1 MKRILLLICF
11 SFHLILVKAE
21 EGMLIPSLIAAFE
34 DDMKAMGM
42 KLSAEDLY
50 SINKASIK
58 DAIIHF
64 GGGCT
69 SEIVSK
75 QGLLLTNHHC
85 GYSQIQS
92 HSSLQN
98 DYLKNGFWAKNF
110 AEELPNE
117 GLTAARIVRIEDL
130 TNKVLE
136 GTEGITDLNQR
147 MAIIQK
153 NIEKLQLSI
162 VEGTHY
168 QAEIKAFDYGNSYY
182 ALVTEIFLDVR
193 LVGTPPNAIG
203 KFGGDTDNWVW
214 PRHTGDFSVFRIY
227 AGKDNKPAA
236 YSKDNVPYTPL
247 YSLSIAAGDRKDN
260 EFTMVYGF
268 PGETEQ
274 HLISAQIKYI
284 MEKERP
290 ARIAMREKSLSV
302 IDAGMRSSDEIRIQY
317 SSKQARIANA
327 YKKWIGQVDG
337 LERLDAVNVKIAAE
351 KEFDAKANSK
361 PEWKAKYGS
370 LVTDMNRLIEENKAY
385 DFGYAMTVEYL
396 YVGPEFFNLVR
407 NASDLVNNY
416 EKYKTSN
423 QLEAK
428 IELYKKG
435 VANFYKNYNVKID
448 QGIFDLL
455 HEEFIQRMDP
465 SLVSSVVKSKN
476 TAAWS
481 KLIFT
486 KSIFT
491 NQEKLIA
498 FYDNF
503 KEKSIKSVQK
513 DPAYLLHAELM
524 KSYQEN
530 IIPNLR
536 KLFFGMDEYIKV
548 YIEGKQEMF
557 PDKKHWPDANG
568 TLRIT
573 YGKLEGSFPRDGMA
587 YTNHTTTDGIIEKNR
602 SGNPDFELL
611 PGMLELYQQKDF
623 GDYAQNGDLWVCF
636 SGSNHTT
643 GGNSGSPVL
652 NAKGHLMGLNF
663 DRSWESTM
671 SDFMFDPTR
680 CRNIAVDIRYVLWVI
695 DKYAGAKHLVD
706 EMVLV
711 KE

>member
-1 MKRILLLICF
+1 MKRIFLLICF
-11 SFHLILVKAE
+11 SIHLIGVKAE

-50 SINKASIK
+50 SVNKASIK

-69 SEIVSK
+69 AEIVSK
-75 QGLLLTNHHC
+75 KGLLLTNHHC
-85 GYSQIQS
+85 GYSQIQF
-92 HSSLQN
+92 HSSLKN
-98 DYLKNGFWAKNF
+98 DYLKNGFWAKNLS
-110 AEELPNE
+110 EELPNE

-130 TNKVLE
+130 TNQVLK
-136 GTEGITDLNQR
+136 GTDDVADLNER

-153 NIEKLQLSI
+153 NIRELS
-162 VEGTHY
+162 VSTVAGTHY
-168 QAEIKAFDYGNSYY
+168 TVDIKAFDYGNSYY
-182 ALVTEIFLDVR
+182 ALVKETFLDVR

-236 YSKDNVPYTPL
+236 YSAENIPYTPL
-247 YSLSIAAGDRKDN
+247 YSLSIAAGDRVEN

-274 HLISAQIKYI
+274 HLISSQIQYI

-302 IDAGMRSSDEIRIQY
+302 IDAAMRSSDEIRIQY
-317 SSKQARIANA
+317 ASKQARIANA

-337 LERLDAVNVKIAAE
+337 LQRLDAINVKKAVE
-351 KEFDAKANSK
+351 KEFDQKANST
-361 PEWKAKYGS
+361 PEWKAKYGT
-370 LVTDMNRLIEENKAY
+370 VVADMNRLIQENNAY

-396 YVGPEFFNLVR
+396 FVGPEFFSQVR
-407 NASDLVNNY
+407 NMNDLVTNFD
-416 EKYKTSN
+416 KYKSSN
-423 QLEAK
+423 EWDSKVEA
-428 IELYKKG
+428 YKKS
-435 VANFYKNYNVKID
+435 AENFFKNYNATVD
-448 QGIFDLL
+448 QGVFNLL
-455 HEEFIQRMDP
+455 HDEFIQRMDP
-465 SLVSSVVKSKN
+465 SLVLPGVTSKN
-476 TAAWS
+476 TATWS

-486 KSIFT
+486 NSIFT
-491 NQEKLIA
+491 NKEKLIA

-503 KEKSIKSVQK
+503 KESSIKKIQK
-513 DPAYLLHAELM
+513 DPAFMLNAELM
-524 KSYQEN
+524 KGYQEK
-530 IIPNLR
+530 IIPSLR
-536 KLFFGMDEYIKV
+536 KLFVGMDDYIKL
-548 YIEGKQEMF
+548 YIDGKQTMF
-557 PDKKHWPDANG
+557 PDAKHWPDANG

-587 YTNHTTTDGIIEKNR
+587 YTNHTTTAGIIEKNR

-623 GDYAQNGDLWVCF
+623 GDYAQDGELWVCF

-652 NAKGHLMGLNF
+652 NANGHLMGLNF

-671 SDFMFDPTR
+671 SDYMFDPTR

-706 EMVLV
+706 EMELV
-711 KE
+711 R

>member
-1 MKRILLLICF
+1 MKRIFLLICF
-11 SFHLILVKAE
+11 SIHLIGVKAE

-50 SINKASIK
+50 SVNKASIK

-69 SEIVSK
+69 AEIVSK
-75 QGLLLTNHHC
+75 KGLLLTNHHC

-92 HSSLQN
+92 HSSLKN
-98 DYLKNGFWAKNF
+98 DYLKNGFWAKNLS
-110 AEELPNE
+110 EELPNE

-130 TNKVLE
+130 TNQVLK
-136 GTEGITDLNQR
+136 GTDDVADLNER

-153 NIEKLQLSI
+153 NIRELS
-162 VEGTHY
+162 VSTVAGTHY
-168 QAEIKAFDYGNSYY
+168 TVDIKAFDYGNSYY
-182 ALVTEIFLDVR
+182 ALVKETFLDVR

-236 YSKDNVPYTPL
+236 YSAENIPYTPL
-247 YSLSIAAGDRKDN
+247 YSLSIAAGDRVEN

-274 HLISAQIKYI
+274 HLISSQIQYI

-302 IDAGMRSSDEIRIQY
+302 IDAAMRSSDEIRIQY
-317 SSKQARIANA
+317 ASKQARIANA

-337 LERLDAVNVKIAAE
+337 LQRLDAINVKKAAE
-351 KEFDAKANSK
+351 KEFDQKANST
-361 PEWKAKYGS
+361 PEWKAKYGT
-370 LVTDMNRLIEENKAY
+370 VVADMNRLIQENNAY

-396 YVGPEFFNLVR
+396 FVGPEFFSQVR
-407 NASDLVNNY
+407 NMNDLVTNY
-416 EKYKTSN
+416 DKYKSSN
-423 QLEAK
+423 EWDSKVEA
-428 IELYKKG
+428 YKKS
-435 VANFYKNYNVKID
+435 AENFFKNYNATVD
-448 QGIFDLL
+448 QGVFNLL
-455 HEEFIQRMDP
+455 HDEFIQRMDP
-465 SLVSSVVKSKN
+465 SLVLPGVTSKN
-476 TAAWS
+476 TATWS

-486 KSIFT
+486 NSIFT
-491 NQEKLIA
+491 NKEKLIA

-503 KEKSIKSVQK
+503 KESSIKKIQK
-513 DPAYLLHAELM
+513 DPAFMLNAELM
-524 KSYQEN
+524 KGYQEK
-530 IIPNLR
+530 IIPSLR
-536 KLFFGMDEYIKV
+536 KLFVGMDDYIKL
-548 YIEGKQEMF
+548 YIDGKQTMF
-557 PDKKHWPDANG
+557 PDAKHWPDANG

-587 YTNHTTTDGIIEKNR
+587 YTNHTTTAGIIEKNR

-623 GDYAQNGDLWVCF
+623 GDYAQDGELWVCF

-652 NAKGHLMGLNF
+652 NANGHLMGLNF

-671 SDFMFDPTR
+671 SDYMFDPTR

-706 EMVLV
+706 EMELV
-711 KE
+711 R

>member
-1 MKRILLLICF
+1 MKRILLFICF
-11 SFHLILVKAE
+11 SVQLLTVKAE
-21 EGMLIPSLIAAFE
+21 EGMLIPSLISAFE

-50 SINKASIK
+50 SINQASIK

-69 SEIVSK
+69 AEIVSK

-92 HSSLQN
+92 HSSLKN
-98 DYLKNGFWAKNF
+98 DYLKNGFWAKKLS
-110 AEELPNE
+110 EELPND
-117 GLTAARIVRIEDL
+117 GLTATRIVRIEDL
-130 TNKVLE
+130 TNQVLE
-136 GTEGITDLNQR
+136 GTDGIADLGKR
-147 MAIIQK
+147 MALIQK
-153 NIEKLQLSI
+153 NIQDLQVSI

-168 QAEIKAFDYGNSYY
+168 KAEIKAFDYGNSYY
-182 ALVTEIFLDVR
+182 ALVTEVFLDVR

-214 PRHTGDFSVFRIY
+214 PRHTGDFAVFRIY

-236 YSKDNVPYTPL
+236 YSADNVPYAPL
-247 YSLSIAAGDRKDN
+247 YSLKIAAGDRVEN

-268 PGETEQ
+268 PGQTEQ
-274 HLISAQIKYI
+274 HLISSQIQYI

-302 IDAGMRSSDEIRIQY
+302 IDAAMRSSDEIRIQY

-337 LERLDAVNVKIAAE
+337 LQRLDAINVKIAAE
-351 KEFDAKANSK
+351 KEFNDKANST
-361 PEWKAKYGS
+361 PEWKAKYGN
-370 LVTDMNRLIEENKAY
+370 LVADMNRLIQENNAF

-396 YVGPEFFNLVR
+396 FVGPEFFAQVR
-407 NASDLVNNY
+407 NMNDLVTNY
-416 EKYKTSN
+416 EKYKANN
-423 QLEAK
+423 QLDGK
-428 IELYKKG
+428 IESYKKSAEG
-435 VANFYKNYNVKID
+435 FFKNYNMTVD
-448 QGIFDLL
+448 QGVFNLL
-455 HEEFIQRMDP
+455 HEAFIQRMDP
-465 SLVSSVVKSKN
+465 SLISADVTAKN
-476 TAAWS
+476 TVAWS

-486 KSIFT
+486 KSVFV
-491 NQEKLIA
+491 NQDKLIS

-503 KEKSIKSVQK
+503 KESSIKKIEK
-513 DPAYLLHAELM
+513 DPAFMLNAALM
-524 KSYQEN
+524 SGYQEK
-530 IIPNLR
+530 IIPSLR
-536 KLFFGMDEYIKV
+536 KLFIGMDEYIKL
-548 YIEGKQEMF
+548 YIEGKQTMF
-557 PDKKHWPDANG
+557 PAKKHWPDANG

-587 YTNHTTTDGIIEKNR
+587 YTNHTTTAGIIEKNR

-623 GDYAQNGDLWVCF
+623 GDYAQDGELWVCF

-671 SDFMFDPTR
+671 SDYMFDPTR

-706 EMVLV
+706 EMELV
-711 KE
+711 R

>member
-11 SFHLILVKAE
+11 SFHLITVKAE
-21 EGMLIPSLIAAFE
+21 EGMLIPSLISAFE

-69 SEIVSK
+69 AEIVSK

-130 TNKVLE
+130 TNQVLQ
-136 GTEGITDLNQR
+136 GTEGIVDVNQR
-147 MAIIQK
+147 MAIIQE
-153 NIEKLQLSI
+153 NIIKLRVSI
-162 VEGTHY
+162 VAGTHY
-168 QAEIKAFDYGNSYY
+168 TADIKAFDYGNSYY
-182 ALVTEIFLDVR
+182 ALVKETFLDVR

-236 YSKDNVPYTPL
+236 YSKENIPYTPL
-247 YSLSIAAGDRKDN
+247 YSLKIAAGDRTEN

-268 PGETEQ
+268 PGQTEQ
-274 HLISAQIKYI
+274 HLISSQIQYI
-284 MEKERP
+284 MDKERP
-290 ARIAMREKSLSV
+290 ARVAMREKSLSV

-317 SSKQARIANA
+317 SSKQASIANA

-337 LERLDAVNVKIAAE
+337 LQRLDAVNVKIAAE
-351 KEFDAKANSK
+351 KEFNDKANSN
-361 PEWKAKYGS
+361 PEWKAKYGT
-370 LVTDMNRLIEENKAY
+370 LVADMNRLINENNAY
-385 DFGYAMTVEYL
+385 DFGYAMTIEYL
-396 YVGPEFFNLVR
+396 FVGPEFYKQVR
-407 NASDLVNNY
+407 NVSDLVTNY
-416 EKYKTSN
+416 EEYKKSN
-423 QLEAK
+423 ELEAK
-428 IELYKKG
+428 IAAFKKSAEG
-435 VANFYKNYNVKID
+435 FFKNYNATID
-448 QGIFDLL
+448 QGIFNLL
-455 HEEFIQRMDP
+455 HEEFIRRMDP
-465 SLVSSVVKSKN
+465 SLVSSAVTAKN

-491 NQEKLIA
+491 NKDKLMA
-498 FYDNF
+498 FYDGF
-503 KEKSIKSVQK
+503 KEKSIKSIQK
-513 DPAYLLHAELM
+513 DPAYMLNAELM
-524 KSYQEN
+524 NSYEEK
-530 IIPNLR
+530 IKPNLR
-536 KLFFGMDEYIKV
+536 KLFIGMDDYIKV
-548 YIEGKQEMF
+548 YIEGKQTMF
-557 PDKKHWPDANG
+557 PDKKHWPDANS

-573 YGKLEGSFPRDGMA
+573 YGKLEGSAPRDGMT

-611 PGMLELYQQKDF
+611 PGMVELFQEKDF
-623 GDYAQNGDLWVCF
+623 GDYAQDGELWVCF

-652 NAKGHLMGLNF
+652 NASGHLMGLNF

-671 SDFMFDPTR
+671 SDYMFDATR
-680 CRNIAVDIRYVLWVI
+680 CRNIAVDIRYVLWTI
-695 DKYAGAKHLVD
+695 DKFAGAKHLVD
-706 EMVLV
+706 EMELV
-711 KE
+711 R

>member
-11 SFHLILVKAE
+11 SFHLITVKAE

-69 SEIVSK
+69 AEIVSK

-92 HSSLQN
+92 HSSLKN

-136 GTEGITDLNQR
+136 GTEGITDLSQR
-147 MAIIQK
+147 MSIIQK
-153 NIEKLQLSI
+153 NIEKLQVSI

-168 QAEIKAFDYGNSYY
+168 KSEIKAFDYGNSYY

-236 YSKDNVPYTPL
+236 YSAENVPYTPL
-247 YSLSIAAGDRKDN
+247 YALKIAAGDRVDN

-274 HLISAQIKYI
+274 HLISSQIQYI

-337 LERLDAVNVKIAAE
+337 LVRLDAINVKIASE
-351 KEFDAKANSK
+351 KEFNDKANSK
-361 PEWKAKYGS
+361 PEWKTKYGT
-370 LVTDMNRLIEENKAY
+370 LVADMNRLIQENNAY

-396 YVGPEFFNLVR
+396 FVGPEFFSLVR
-407 NASDLVNNY
+407 NATDLVNNY
-416 EKYKTSN
+416 EKYKTN
-423 QLEAK
+423 KQLEAK
-428 IELYKKG
+428 IEAYKNG
-435 VANFYKNYNVKID
+435 VTGFFKNYNAKID

-465 SLVSSVVKSKN
+465 SLVSSTVKSKN

-481 KLIFT
+481 KLIFN

-491 NQEKLIA
+491 NQEKLMA

-503 KEKSIKSVQK
+503 KEKSIKTIQK
-513 DPAYLLHAELM
+513 DPAFILNAELM

-530 IIPNLR
+530 IIPSLR
-536 KLFFGMDEYIKV
+536 KLFFGMDEYIKL
-548 YIEGKQEMF
+548 YIEGKQTMF

>member
-1 MKRILLLICF
+1 MKRTLLLICF
-11 SFHLILVKAE
+11 SIQLFAAKAE

-50 SINKASIK
+50 AVNKASIK

-69 SEIVSK
+69 AEIVSK
-75 QGLLLTNHHC
+75 KGLLLTNHHC

-92 HSSLQN
+92 HSSLKN
-98 DYLKNGFWAKNF
+98 DYLKNGFWAKNLS
-110 AEELPNE
+110 EELPND

-130 TNKVLE
+130 TNQVLK
-136 GTEGITDLNQR
+136 GTDGIADLSQR

-153 NIEKLQLSI
+153 NIKELQVSI
-162 VEGTHY
+162 VAGTHFT
-168 QAEIKAFDYGNSYY
+168 ADIKAFDYGNSYY
-182 ALVTEIFLDVR
+182 ALVKETFLDVR

-236 YSKDNVPYTPL
+236 YSKDNVPYSPL
-247 YSLSIAAGDRKDN
+247 YSLSIAAGDRTEN

-268 PGETEQ
+268 PGQTEQ
-274 HLISAQIKYI
+274 HLISSQIQYI
-284 MEKERP
+284 MDKERP
-290 ARIAMREKSLSV
+290 ARVAMREKSLSV

-317 SSKQARIANA
+317 SSKQASIANA

-337 LERLDAVNVKIAAE
+337 LQRLDAVNVKIAAE
-351 KEFDAKANSK
+351 KEFNDKANSK
-361 PEWKAKYGS
+361 PEWKAKYGT
-370 LVTDMNRLIEENKAY
+370 LVADMNRLITDNNAY
-385 DFGYAMTVEYL
+385 DFGYAMTIEYL
-396 YVGPEFFNLVR
+396 FVGPEFYKQVR
-407 NASDLVNNY
+407 NVSDLVANY
-416 EKYKTSN
+416 EMYKKSN
-423 QLEAK
+423 ELDAK
-428 IELYKKG
+428 IENFKKSAEG
-435 VANFYKNYNVKID
+435 FFKNYNATID
-448 QGIFDLL
+448 QGIFNLL

-465 SLVSSVVKSKN
+465 SLVSAAVTAKS

-491 NQEKLIA
+491 NKDKLMA
-498 FYDNF
+498 FYDGF
-503 KEKSIKSVQK
+503 KEKSIKSIQK
-513 DPAYLLHAELM
+513 DPAYMLNVELM
-524 KSYQEN
+524 TSYEEK
-530 IIPNLR
+530 IKPNLR
-536 KLFFGMDEYIKV
+536 KLFIGMDDYIKV
-548 YIEGKQEMF
+548 YIEGKQSMF
-557 PDKKHWPDANG
+557 PDKKHWPDANS

-573 YGKLEGSFPRDGMA
+573 YGKLEGSAPRDGMT
-587 YTNHTTTDGIIEKNR
+587 YTSHTTTDGIIEKNR

-611 PGMLELYQQKDF
+611 PGMVELFQKKDF
-623 GDYAQNGDLWVCF
+623 GDYAQDGELWVCF

-671 SDFMFDPTR
+671 SDYMFDATR